1 MEELP
6 GDGVQNEEEKTNKQ
20 RIKERKKRNKAP
32 SVNVLNF
39 DVSMSGACH
48 ALILFG
54 KSPKERHLVQC
65 VPQAVCKAQNLPIIL
80 YIYRIYSM
88 IYNIYQS
95 VQMHPPMQNIYQSP
109 ISATKASIAELC
121 VEAST

>member
-1 MEELP
+1 MKCKEE
-6 GDGVQNEEEKTNKQ
+6 EEEKEENKNKKTNKE
-20 RIKERKKRNKAP
+20 KENV
-32 SVNVLNF
+32 SVLNF
-39 DVSMSGACH
+39 DVSMSRACH

-88 IYNIYQS
+88 IHNIYQS
-95 VQMHPPMQNIYQSP
+95 VQMHLPMQSINQSP